1 MANEQELLSDEQ
13 LNEAFDGDFEEVHFD
28 HKPTAEDILLIKLK
42 LVAKAQIAKLKD
54 MGYKSPEEVK
64 ELSKHIAKRTGQVTR
79 LAAELRECVKWDRE
93 KVARKL
99 CPDKAGWDANDRDV
113 YVDHEK
119 YRKQADQLKEKLTG
133 GEDMTEQKDR
143 PDREKK
149 ALERIVL
156 FLSIAQETGHKC
168 LYLDVWGNA
177 RTLLNDLNA
186 LFPDRAQ
193 TMDSPD
199 REKIARVICCFA
211 NENESCADCKENHPG
226 SLFPD
231 CFSDIREH
239 TDQLLALFPDREEL
253 EKQATLEQAAFD
265 QLNFDKERVAFWAR
279 IEEAKREGYTIGFEE
294 ARKKYELDNLPYR
307 ESNGR

>member
-1 MANEQELLSDEQ
+1 MSEQKRLDRPPPA
-13 LNEAFDGDFEEVHFD
+13 EAS
-28 HKPTAEDILLIKLK
+28 IN
-42 LVAKAQIAKLKD
+42 
-54 MGYKSPEEVK
+54 SPE
-64 ELSKHIAKRTGQVTR
+64 AKR
-79 LAAELRECVKWDRE
+79 L
-93 KVARKL
+93 
-99 CPDKAGWDANDRDV
+99 
-113 YVDHEK
+113 
-119 YRKQADQLKEKLTG
+119 
-133 GEDMTEQKDR
+133 DR

-239 TDQLLALFPDREEL
+239 TDKIIALLEE
-253 EKQATLEQAAFD
+253 
-265 QLNFDKERVAFWAR
+265 V
-279 IEEAKREGYTIGFEE
+279 KREGGK
-294 ARKKYELDNLPYR
+294 AL
-307 ESNGR
+307 G